1 MRPASRGGKRN
12 ASAWLLL
19 CRRRGRQCDG
29 EWIASH
35 PGPAKGGDWESEE
48 GDPLRLSGR
57 FQPVAR
63 TRPRLP
69 RRPEAWWSV
78 HLWEHEIA
86 NIIDEIYGDG
96 SKLLRDVVWQIVIGV
111 EFNA

>member
-1 MRPASRGGKRN
+1 MRPASRSGKRN

-57 FQPVAR
+57 FQPVCPHA
-63 TRPRLP
+63 
-69 RRPEAWWSV
+69 AQ
-78 HLWEHEIA
+78 IA
-86 NIIDEIYGDG
+86 PPSG
-96 SKLLRDVVWQIVIGV
+96 SLMVSAAL
-111 EFNA
+111 

>member
-48 GDPLRLSGR
+48 GNAHPLGFKWSIIHTAIPLPFVSYTG
-57 FQPVAR
+57 
-63 TRPRLP
+63 TR
-69 RRPEAWWSV
+69 V
-78 HLWEHEIA
+78 LWYIGWQKA
-86 NIIDEIYGDG
+86 GNFGLKFNLLN
-96 SKLLRDVVWQIVIGV
+96 SKVQVV
-111 EFNA
+111 